1 MKKENINYT
10 KINYASSSVDVT
22 LESRNY
28 LLEHNFLENN
38 QETNISLLERSLINY
53 SILKLVE
60 WNVDI
65 EKLNLEE
72 IDNLDYLLKTLSSEI
87 PSSKEREEF
96 FAQYTHCII
105 YIVSNIVRRNPIVW
119 ESNTD
124 SEIEFKLDKNTL
136 TTNKKIE
143 SYQIPLMLINKI
155 KENYNTKK
163 NPVMI
168 KYEVVK

>member
-1 MKKENINYT
+1 MKKENVNYT

-60 WNVDI
+60 WNIDI

-72 IDNLDYLLKTLSSEI
+72 IDNLDYLLKTLNSEI
-87 PSSKEREEF
+87 PSSKEREEE
-96 FAQYTHCII
+96 
-105 YIVSNIVRRNPIVW
+105 SDKSLRS
-119 ESNTD
+119 SNTLYYLY
-124 SEIEFKLDKNTL
+124 SK
-136 TTNKKIE
+136 
-143 SYQIPLMLINKI
+143 
-155 KENYNTKK
+155 
-163 NPVMI
+163 
-168 KYEVVK
+168 